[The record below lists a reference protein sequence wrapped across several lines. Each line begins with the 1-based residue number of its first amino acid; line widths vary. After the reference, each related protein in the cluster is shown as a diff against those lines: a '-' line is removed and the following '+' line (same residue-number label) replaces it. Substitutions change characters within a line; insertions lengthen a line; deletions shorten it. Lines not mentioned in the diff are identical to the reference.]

1 MPAPYSYDLRTK
13 AIEAV
18 KRGKRKIEVC
28 RMLNISRNSLDLWL
42 KREQE
47 TGDYTAVVNFQQG
60 SGQKITD
67 WKRFREFVEEHGD
80 LTQGQMAQLWGE
92 KVTQQNISKALRQL
106 GISRKKTY
114 GYQERDEIKRQE
126 FQERLKTKHPNQIVY
141 VDEAGIDN
149 REDYPYGYC
158 EIGQRF
164 YSIKSGKRTERV
176 SWIAALKEGKLLAPM
191 TFEGACNR
199 DLFEM
204 WLLDCLLPKLQ
215 IGDIIVIDNATFHR
229 SQYINEIVDQAGC
242 EIWYIPTYSPDFNKI
257 ERWWFVLKNW
267 MKQRWD
273 EFETFRDCVDAAF
286 KKCPNV
292 CA

>member
-1 MPAPYSYDLRTK
+1 M
-13 AIEAV
+13 
-18 KRGKRKIEVC
+18 
-28 RMLNISRNSLDLWL
+28 
-42 KREQE
+42 
-47 TGDYTAVVNFQQG
+47 
-60 SGQKITD
+60 
-67 WKRFREFVEEHGD
+67 H
-80 LTQGQMAQLWGE
+80 
-92 KVTQQNISKALRQL
+92 ISKALGKM
-106 GISRKKTY
+106 GISRKKKTY
-114 GYQERDEIKRQE
+114 GYQERDPIKRQE
-126 FQERLKTKHPNQIVY
+126 FQERLKTKYPSQIVY

-149 REDYPYGYC
+149 REEYPYGYC

-164 YSIKSGKRTERV
+164 YSLKSGKRTERV

-204 WLLDCLLPKLQ
+204 WLSECLLPQLQ
-215 IGDIIVIDNATFHR
+215 PGDIIVIDNASFDR
-229 SQYINEIVDQAGC
+229 SQYINEIMALTGC
-242 EIWYIPTYSPDFNKI
+242 EIWYLPTYSPDLNKI